1 MWRKASLLFILSMV
15 LVGSLFIRATEGKE
29 YPSQPI
35 EIYCPYLAGSSM
47 DITARVIAD
56 VAPKYLGQPMVVVNK
71 AGASGSLCAAEVI
84 RSKPDGY
91 KLAILANLFFASTV
105 HTQKITFDPNDLIP
119 IANFM
124 QYKLGIAVK
133 ADSPWKTL
141 ADILDYAKKN
151 PGKLKWAHAGRGT
164 SLFTY
169 TRMIFKKAGIEAVDV
184 PYPGSP
190 QQTAALLGGH
200 VDISAAPYGAQRGA
214 VKAGR
219 IRFVVMFTDERF
231 DDPSDVPSVTEAGFP
246 EAAKLPTVVGLYAHK
261 DTPKEITKTL
271 FDAFKKTYDDPDF
284 KKGLGKLGEQPRFG
298 GPEFMTEAIKNAEEV
313 SVPLLKE
320 FGLYV
325 GK

>member
-1 MWRKASLLFILSMV
+1 MWRKSLLFILSVV
-15 LVGSLFIRATEGKE
+15 LVGSLGIRPTEGKE

-35 EIYCPYLAGSSM
+35 EIYCPYAAGSSM

-84 RSKPDGY
+84 RSNPDGY

-105 HTQKITFDPNDLIP
+105 HTQKITFDPKDLIP

-141 ADILDYAKKN
+141 NDILEYAKKN
-151 PGKLKWAHAGRGT
+151 PGQLKWAHAGRGT

-169 TRMIFKKAGIEAVDV
+169 TRLIFQKAGIDAVDV

-190 QQTAALLGGH
+190 QQTAALIGGH
-200 VDISAAPYGAQRGA
+200 VDMSAAPYGAQRGA

-231 DDPSDVPSVTEAGFP
+231 DEPSDVPSVTEVGFP

-261 DTPKEITKTL
+261 DTPPEVQKKL
-271 FDAFKKTYDDPDF
+271 LDAFKKTYDDPEF
-284 KKGLGKLGEQPRFG
+284 KKGLGKLGEQPRWG
-298 GPEFMTEAIKNAEEV
+298 GPEFMREAIKNAEDV

>member
-1 MWRKASLLFILSMV
+1 MSRKLLLMLSMV
-15 LVGSLFIRATEGKE
+15 ILVGSIFIRPTEGKE
-29 YPSQPI
+29 YPSKPI
-35 EIYCPYLAGSSM
+35 EIYCPYAAGSSM

-56 VAPKYLGQPMVVVNK
+56 VAPKYLGQPMVVIDK

-84 RSKPDGY
+84 RSNPDGY

-105 HTQKITFDPNDLIP
+105 YTQKITFDPKDLIP

-124 QYKLGIAVK
+124 EYKLGIAVK

-141 ADILDYAKKN
+141 GDILDFGKKN
-151 PGKLKWAHAGRGT
+151 PGKLRWAHAGRGT

-169 TRMIFKKAGIEAVDV
+169 TLLIFRKAGIEAVDV

-190 QQTAALLGGH
+190 QQTAALMGGH
-200 VDISAAPYGAQRGA
+200 VDISAAPYGAQKGA
-214 VKAGR
+214 VQGGR
-219 IRFVVMFTDERF
+219 IRFVVMFTDKRF
-231 DDPSDVPSVTEAGFP
+231 DDPSDVPSATELGYP

-261 DTPKEITKTL
+261 DTPVEIQKKL
-271 FDAFKKTYDDPDF
+271 FGAFKKTYEDPEF

-298 GPEFMTEAIKNAEEV
+298 GPEFMKEAIKNAEEV
-313 SVPLLKE
+313 SVPILKE
-320 FGLYV
+320 SGLYV